1 MFAEHDMDLALLS
14 PLSWASVI
22 HELLLPEAV
31 ILLIQEDLHLSRTE
45 CTAIFR
51 ESSKTQ
57 APSPLD
63 PSPGLHLQR
72 EIKQEPIPIDP
83 ALLTPCKVTYID
95 LTTPPPA
102 VKMEEL
108 PMNFNGVENG
118 SDVIDLSLDSDTD
131 S

>member
-1 MFAEHDMDLALLS
+1 MFPEHGMDISILS

-22 HELLLPEAV
+22 HELLLPEVV
-31 ILLIQEDLHLSRTE
+31 ICLIQEDLRLSRTE

-57 APSPLD
+57 ALPAHSLE
-63 PSPGLHLQR
+63 LQQ

-83 ALLTPCKVTYID
+83 ALLTPRRVSYID
-95 LTTPPPA
+95 LTTPPP
-102 VKMEEL
+102 VKTEEL
-108 PMNFNGVENG
+108 PVTLNDIGLG
-118 SDVIDLSLDSDTD
+118 PDVIDLTLDSDLD